1 VSLNAR
7 SIERRDGQRGF
18 TTVEFALTLP
28 LLLTLLFGS
37 IDGGLLVI
45 SRCMVSYAAVTATRT
60 ASLRSTTMTLSSV
73 KTAATDA
80 IPFLTISTSN
90 IHVYVNDVEVTTD
103 VAFKARTAGTGNTV
117 KVTVAY
123 AYVPVTPGF
132 TKLGSKTL
140 TGTSKAVTE

>member
-1 VSLNAR
+1 MK
-7 SIERRDGQRGF
+7 RRDGQRGF

-45 SRCMVSYAAVTATRT
+45 SRCAVSYAAITAART
-60 ASLRSTTMTLSSV
+60 ASLRSPTMTISSV
-73 KTAATDA
+73 KTAATNA
-80 IPFLTISTSN
+80 SPLLTIAANN

-103 VAFKARTAGTGNTV
+103 PAFAARVAGTGNTV
-117 KVTVAY
+117 KVSVSY
-123 AYVPVTPGF
+123 AYVPITPGF

>member
-1 VSLNAR
+1 MK
-7 SIERRDGQRGF
+7 RRDGQRGF

-45 SRCMVSYAAVTATRT
+45 SRCAVSYAAVTGART
-60 ASLRSTTMTLSSV
+60 ASLRSAAVTLPAV
-73 KTAATDA
+73 KSAASAA
-80 IPFLTISTSN
+80 IPFLTINPTN
-90 IHVYVNDVEVTTD
+90 IHVYVNDIEVTNNAT
-103 VAFKARTAGTGNTV
+103 FTARAAGTGNTV
-117 KVTVAY
+117 KVSVSYAY
-123 AYVPVTPGF
+123 APITPGF

>member
-1 VSLNAR
+1 MK
-7 SIERRDGQRGF
+7 RRDGERGL

-45 SRCMVSYAAVTATRT
+45 SRCMVSYAAVTAART
-60 ASLRSTTMTLSSV
+60 ASLRSPSVTLSSV
-73 KTAATDA
+73 KTAARDA
-80 IPFLTISTSN
+80 IPFLTINPSL
-90 IHVYVNDVEVTTD
+90 IKVYVNDIEVTTNP
-103 VAFKARTAGTGNTV
+103 AFAARAAGPTSTV
-117 KVTVAY
+117 KVSVAY
-123 AYVPVTPGF
+123 AYVPFTPGF